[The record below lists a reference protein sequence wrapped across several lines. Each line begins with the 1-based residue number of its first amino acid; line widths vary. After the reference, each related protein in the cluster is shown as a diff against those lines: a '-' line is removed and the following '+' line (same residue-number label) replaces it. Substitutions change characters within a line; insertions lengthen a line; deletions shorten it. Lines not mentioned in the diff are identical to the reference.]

1 MSTVE
6 TLEGLK
12 RRINL
17 TLNADEVKKE
27 IENRLKSLA
36 RRVRLDGFRP
46 GKVPVKVVRNM
57 HGDQVEYEVLN
68 ELIGRE
74 YQKQIQ
80 ELEIKAAGQP
90 VITDQEGGDKYSFVA
105 EFEVMPEI
113 ELNNLDALKATKFE
127 AEVTDADLEK
137 MLETLQKQTQTFEAT
152 DQASKEGDRVTIDF
166 VGRVDGE
173 EFEGGK
179 AENTPLVLGS
189 NAMIPGFEEQIIG
202 MKKGETKTIKVTFPE
217 DYQAEHL
224 KGKEAE
230 FDITVNEVEEGKL
243 PEIDA
248 EFAKRFGIED
258 GDVDK
263 LRSELRKNMER
274 ELESMIHNSFKG
286 SIMDALESAHELD
299 VPEVMVQNEAQA
311 MAQQANFPQPRNQEE
326 ANQIMEVIQQV
337 FGPQAEKKV
346 RLSLL
351 VSKFIEDNKVT
362 PDESYVD
369 KRLELIASTYEDPS
383 EVIEHFKKDEQ
394 SMQNIRNIALEDQ
407 IVDLLA
413 EKAEISVEKKTFD
426 ELMNQAQGM

>member
-27 IENRLKSLA
+27 IENRLKNLA

-46 GKVPVKVVRNM
+46 GKVPLKVVRNM

-68 ELIGRE
+68 ESIGRE

-80 ELEIKAAGQP
+80 ELEIQTAGQP
-90 VITDQEGGDKYSFVA
+90 VITEQEGDNKYAFVA

-113 ELNNLDALKATKFE
+113 ELNLEGLKATKFE
-127 AEVTDADLEK
+127 AEVTDEDLEK
-137 MLETLQKQTQTFEAT
+137 MLETLQKQTQTWEAT
-152 DQASKEGDRVTIDF
+152 EEASKDGDRVTIDF

-189 NAMIPGFEEQIIG
+189 NSMIPGFEDQIIG

-230 FDITVNEVEEGKL
+230 FDITVNIVENGKL
-243 PEIDA
+243 PEIDE
-248 EFAKRFGIED
+248 EFAKRFGIEE
-258 GDVDK
+258 GDVTK

-286 SIMDALESAHELD
+286 SVMDALEAAHELE
-299 VPEVMVQNEAQA
+299 VPSVMVQNEAQA

-326 ANQIMEVIQQV
+326 ANQLMEVIQQV

-351 VSKFIEDNKVT
+351 VSKFIEDNKVS
-362 PDESYVD
+362 PDETYID
-369 KRLELIASTYEDPS
+369 KRLELIASTYEDPQ

-413 EKAEISVEKKTFD
+413 EKAEITTEKKTFD
-426 ELMNQAQGM
+426 ELMNPAAQAM